1 MLPVAETPGPLP
13 HATGAE
19 PSRRHQF
26 HRKHE
31 AHRCMRQQA
40 MGHNNGKVH
49 RAHWR
54 MRPRLG
60 HSRSRVTAGFALG
73 DSDGTPVDSGRP
85 VATGSRLVRTCGT
98 VYMARSI
105 PPEGRKSITQIYV
118 ASYVHSIKLISDFDN
133 SRHACSRGHGI
144 FRWTISHVGMVR
156 SSFLIFDNSRHAWIE
171 RPTGVVSECER

>member
-1 MLPVAETPGPLP
+1 MHASTGDGPY
-13 HATGAE
+13 
-19 PSRRHQF
+19 
-26 HRKHE
+26 
-31 AHRCMRQQA
+31 
-40 MGHNNGKVH
+40 GKVH
-49 RAHWR
+49 LAHRR

-85 VATGSRLVRTCGT
+85 VATGSCLCAHVRLL
-98 VYMARSI
+98 YMAGSI
-105 PPEGRKSITQIYV
+105 PPEGRKLITQIYE

-156 SSFLIFDNSRHAWIE
+156 SSFLIFDNSRFAWIE